1 MNAKYKSILIFLSV
15 FLLSLQACAQ
25 FNDNTPVV
33 SPSDVYRMLEN
44 GENILV
50 VDVRTEGEYTGELG
64 HIESAILRP
73 LQEIDNWKNELNQ
86 NNYDKIIMVCRSG
99 NRSGVAS
106 QAFLKESFENVYN
119 MSGGMRE
126 WNKQGLPVVKG
137 QNTGEDQENGTEN
150 K

>member
-1 MNAKYKSILIFLSV
+1 MIMKFRGLLIFISV

-25 FNDNTPVV
+25 FSDNTSLV
-33 SPSDVYRMLEN
+33 SPSEVYRMLEA

-64 HIESAILRP
+64 HIETAILRP
-73 LQEIDNWKNELNQ
+73 LQEIDHWKDELNQ
-86 NNYDKIIMVCRSG
+86 ADYDKIIMVCRSG

-106 QAFLKESFENVYN
+106 QVFINDGFQNVYN

-126 WNKQGLPVVKG
+126 WNKLGLPVVKG
-137 QNTGEDQENGTEN
+137 QDTTKDQKNGTEN
-150 K
+150 